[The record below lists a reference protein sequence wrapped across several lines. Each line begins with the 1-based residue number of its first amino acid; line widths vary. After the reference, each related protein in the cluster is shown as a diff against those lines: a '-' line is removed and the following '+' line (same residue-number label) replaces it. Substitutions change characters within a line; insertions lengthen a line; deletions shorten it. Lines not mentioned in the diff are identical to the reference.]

1 MVLTLRSSR
10 LALLALAA
18 AVASLAPLPAS
29 AQAPSGV
36 QITPDG
42 IYNLVSK
49 DVGAERWAITRN
61 DDGTVTGNVFFP
73 GGGEPKFLWCEE
85 QSSTA
90 EDITLVCSGADRCTL
105 KTCTPDDWTFLA
117 EVTVPFSFFTPD
129 LVASSEA
136 ASVALERPAGLD
148 QGSGLQIT
156 PDELRVLVSKD
167 VGAERW
173 AITRNLTD
181 GSVTGNVFFPDGGDP
196 KFLWCEQIGKGGGN
210 LTFRCFGADACEGEC
225 SPASWTEIGVVDL
238 PESFFQL
245 QKDDLITPEN
255 VATLTQKW
263 DHPSGAVTSEPVFAN
278 GLLYV
283 TSWDAKIY
291 ALDPETGDEVWSF
304 DTGSAG
310 FGIEATPKVLDD
322 GDVIFGDWLT
332 NLYRLDGATGTV
344 VWERLL
350 GDPAVDHIW
359 SAVGIADGR
368 VFVGIASHTDN
379 PCTKGRTIAVDLDTG
394 DFLWQVQNV
403 PDKICDS
410 DTAVACEDDSDCDGG
425 TCVEAKGAG
434 VTAEPRPDED
444 GEFVYVNAVGCYTFP
459 SVGNS
464 DSVMKLDAETGEIVW
479 LTRVTPPEQ
488 FGFCAD
494 DGSID
499 CAPGTTCASGAACQ
513 TKGAYHDFGF
523 LNGPLLIDTVDS
535 RGRDRR
541 LVISGSKDGA
551 LYAFDEDDG
560 EIAWTNRLVPLPV
573 TPGFAGFG
581 LFNGALEYDGEKLYA
596 ALYQVIPDADPELE
610 RLIAFDPSDGSIVW
624 GADIGVSW
632 AHASEAN
639 GVVYAGAR
647 AGSSL
652 YAHDAETGERLATL
666 PLPLENVSKAVVVGD
681 TLYVGYGV
689 ASPGE
694 GGVIAF
700 TLP

>member
-1 MVLTLRSSR
+1 MVVKFQVAR
-10 LALLALAA
+10 LAFLALAA
-18 AVASLAPLPAS
+18 VALARPAPAS
-29 AQAPSGV
+29 AQPSGV

-42 IYNLVSK
+42 LYNLVSK

-61 DDGTVTGNVFFP
+61 DDGTITGNVFFP
-73 GGGEPKFLWCEE
+73 DGGDPKFVWCEE
-85 QSSTA
+85 QSSTE

-105 KTCTPDDWTFLA
+105 ETCTPDDWAFIA
-117 EVTVPFSFFTPD
+117 EVTLPFSFFTPD
-129 LVASSEA
+129 PVA
-136 ASVALERPAGLD
+136 ASAFAASMASPAGIPS
-148 QGSGLQIT
+148 GSGLQIT

-173 AITRNLTD
+173 AITRNLSD

-196 KFLWCEQIGKGGGN
+196 KFLWCQQLDEADGI
-210 LTFRCFGADACEGEC
+210 LTYRCFGADRCDGEC
-225 SPASWTEIGVVDL
+225 TPDSWTEIAVVEL

-245 QKDDLITPEN
+245 RKGEITPEN
-255 VATLTQKW
+255 VATLVEKW
-263 DHPSGAVTSEPVFAN
+263 DHPSGAVTSEPVLAN

-291 ALDPETGDEVWSF
+291 ALDPETGAERWVF
-304 DTGSAG
+304 DTGVAG

-332 NLYRLDGATGTV
+332 NLYRLDGATGDV

-368 VFVGIASHTDN
+368 IFVGIASHTDN
-379 PCTKGRTIAVDLDTG
+379 PCTNGRTIAVDLESG
-394 DFLWQVQNV
+394 DVLWEVQNV

-410 DTAVACEDDSDCDGG
+410 DTAIACEDDSDCDGG
-425 TCVEAKGAG
+425 TCVEARGAG

-464 DSVMKLDAETGEIVW
+464 DSVMKLDAETGDIEW

-494 DGSID
+494 DSSID
-499 CAPGTTCASGAACQ
+499 CAPGTTCESGAPCQ
-513 TKGAYHDFGF
+513 RKGAYHDFGF

-535 RGRDRR
+535 RGRDQT

-551 LYAFDEDDG
+551 LYAFDEEDG
-560 EIAWTNRLVPLPV
+560 DIVWENRIVPLPV

-581 LFNGALEYDGEKLYA
+581 LFNGALEYDGERIYA
-596 ALYQVIPDADPELE
+596 ALYQTIPDLDPELQ
-610 RLIAFDPSDGSIVW
+610 RLMAFDPSDGSMIW

-647 AGSSL
+647 EGSSL
-652 YAHDAETGERLATL
+652 YAHDADTGERLAAI
-666 PLPLENVSKAVVVGD
+666 PLPLENVSKALVVGN
-681 TLYVGYGV
+681 TLFVGYGV